1 MKSHS
6 IFLIPLIINIGQ
18 VSYHVPDPVVSALNI
33 LIYLVLIKTLLVK
46 HYYQLCLIDEEDELQ
61 KH

>member
-6 IFLIPLIINIGQ
+6 ILLIPLIINIGQ

-46 HYYQLCLIDEEDELQ
+46 H
-61 KH
+61 